1 MYFDSLVFMEKS
13 FGKSMSYIVLLRERK
28 YILIYCFEVVE
39 AMDTLV
45 EGVFTLNFSF
55 SFRGV
60 FRILWSIYSRGFL
73 RKLLGSTKLC
83 YHSRPSTTSHHFV
96 VTTNDHPRPAISS
109 FPTPTTTYY
118 IATTK
123 QYIRQTIILTTTMRK
138 QSWFRHYHRALHL
151 WCCSSPRS
159 ASV

>member
-1 MYFDSLVFMEKS
+1 MVYSSPKRTKIYTNLLFWSCWS
-13 FGKSMSYIVLLRERK
+13 NGYINWR
-28 YILIYCFEVVE
+28 C
-39 AMDTLV
+39 
-45 EGVFTLNFSF
+45 FTLNFNF

-60 FRILWSIYSRGFL
+60 FRILWSIYGRGFL

-83 YHSRPSTTSHHFV
+83 HHSMPSTTSHHFV